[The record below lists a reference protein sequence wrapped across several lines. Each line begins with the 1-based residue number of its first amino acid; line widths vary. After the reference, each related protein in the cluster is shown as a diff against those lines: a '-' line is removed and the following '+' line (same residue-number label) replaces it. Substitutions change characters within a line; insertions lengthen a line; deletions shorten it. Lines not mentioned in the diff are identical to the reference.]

1 MDLIRWDPFGD
12 LSTLRERV
20 NRLFEETLARPD
32 RREPASA
39 RTWAPLVDIYDANG
53 DIVLRADLPGLKQED
68 IDLQLTGDT
77 LTIRGE
83 RKLSEEHSYMRVE
96 RPHGNFERSFTLS
109 VPIDQSKVKASYRE
123 GVLEIVLPK
132 AEEAKPKQV
141 KVEVG

>member
-1 MDLIRWDPFGD
+1 VDLIRWDPSGD
-12 LSTLRERV
+12 LVALRERV
-20 NRLFEETLARPD
+20 NRLFEEQLTRPD

-39 RTWAPLVDIYDANG
+39 RTWSPLVDIYDANG
-53 DIVLRADLPGLKQED
+53 EIVMRADLPGLKQED
-68 IDLQLTGDT
+68 IDIQLTGDT

-83 RKLSEEHSYMRVE
+83 RKLDDQHNYLRVE
-96 RPHGNFERSFTLS
+96 RPHGVFERSFTLS

-132 AEEAKPKQV
+132 AEETKPKQV